1 VPGVGAVLLT
11 AIEQSDL
18 GLIVGTWMLPVLVVL
33 LGGLFQDLLATVLD
47 PTVGTEA

>member
-1 VPGVGAVLLT
+1 
-11 AIEQSDL
+11 
-18 GLIVGTWMLPVLVVL
+18 MLPVLVVL